1 MAEILQKEILPR
13 VSLTAV
19 HTDKFKS
26 SYMSVQFLATL
37 SEKDVALNA
46 LVPMVLRR
54 GTEKYPDMERLSAA
68 LDDLY
73 GGTIEPAIRKK
84 GDKQCV
90 GFVASFLDDAYTP
103 DGSTIL
109 EKAAELLGE
118 LLLHPATAPKGGFLS
133 TYVEGERSNL
143 VDRIRAQI
151 NDKRQYAKER
161 LLSLMT
167 GEPDRLGDEQ
177 SAAAITEEALWKG
190 YQNLFTAPIHIYYS
204 GSAPFE
210 RVEEAFRHAL
220 SDLPQIDIGA
230 ASQTDVLEAPAA
242 EIAAKKHE
250 EAMDVTQG
258 KLGLGFVC
266 GVRLTDSDYPAM
278 QILNALYG
286 ATTTSKLFLNVR
298 ERLSLCYYASSQYDK
313 FKGLILVSSGV
324 EFEKRTEAQDEIL
337 AQLENCRQG
346 KIESWELEAAKRS
359 AVSATLTMLDSQSR
373 QEDFW
378 LGQAVLPGDD
388 PETLAGRYEAVAMDD
403 VVAAA
408 QKVKLHTTYFLKGKG
423 GTTVGQ

>member
-26 SYMSVQFLATL
+26 SYMSVQFLASLGEETA
-37 SEKDVALNA
+37 ALNA

-54 GTEKYPDMERLSAA
+54 GTERYGDMEHLSAA

-73 GGTIEPAIRKK
+73 GGTVEPAIRKK

-90 GFVASFLDDAYTP
+90 GFAASFLDDAYTP
-103 DGSTIL
+103 DGGRLL

-118 LLLHPATAPKGGFLS
+118 LLLHPATDKRGGFIPA
-133 TYVEGERSNL
+133 YVEGERANL

-151 NDKRQYAKER
+151 NDKRQYARDR
-161 LLSLMT
+161 LMELMT
-167 GEPDRLGDEQ
+167 GEPDRLGDEAH
-177 SAAAITEEALWKG
+177 AAAITGEALWKQ
-190 YQNLFTAPIHIYYS
+190 YELLFANPIHIYYS

-210 RVEEAFRHAL
+210 RVEEAFRRAL
-220 SDLPQIDIGA
+220 SDLPQMSVGTM
-230 ASQTDVLEAPAA
+230 SWTDVLKTPDGELTPQN
-242 EIAAKKHE
+242 HE

-258 KLGLGFVC
+258 KLGLGFAC
-266 GVRLTDSDYPAM
+266 GVRLTDADYPAM
-278 QILNALYG
+278 HILNALYG

-298 ERLSLCYYASSQYDK
+298 EKLSLCYYANSQYDK
-313 FKGLILVSSGV
+313 FKGMMLVSSGV
-324 EFEKRTEAQDEIL
+324 EFDKRTEAQDEIL
-337 AQLENCRQG
+337 AQLDSCKQG
-346 KIESWELEAAKRS
+346 KIEPWELEAAKRS

-388 PETLAGRYEAVAMDD
+388 PEALVKRYEAVTMEN
-403 VVAAA
+403 VIAAA
-408 QKVKLHTTYFLKGKG
+408 QKVRLHTTYFLNAKEDS
-423 GTTVGQ
+423 TVG

>member
-13 VSLTAV
+13 VSLTVV

-26 SYMSVQFLATL
+26 SYMSIQFLASL
-37 SEKDVALNA
+37 NEKTAALNA

-54 GTEKYPDMERLSAA
+54 GTECYGDMERLSAA

-90 GFVASFLDDAYTP
+90 GFAASFLDDAYTP
-103 DGSTIL
+103 DGSAIL

-118 LLLHPATAPKGGFLS
+118 LLLHPATGKKGGFIPA
-133 TYVEGERSNL
+133 YVEGERSNL

-151 NDKRQYAKER
+151 NDKRLYARDR
-161 LLSLMT
+161 LLTLMT
-167 GEPDRLGDEQ
+167 GEPDRLGDEAH
-177 SAAAITEEALWKG
+177 AAAITEEMLWKR
-190 YQNLFTAPIHIYYS
+190 YQDLFIEPIHIYYS
-204 GSAPFE
+204 GSAPIE

-220 SDLPQIDIGA
+220 ADLHQISIGTTSGSDVLA
-230 ASQTDVLEAPAA
+230 ASDRELIPQN
-242 EIAAKKHE
+242 HE

-258 KLGLGFVC
+258 KLGLGFAC

-278 QILNALYG
+278 HILNALYG

-298 ERLSLCYYASSQYDK
+298 EKLSLCYYANSQYDK
-313 FKGLILVSSGV
+313 FKGLMLVSSGV

-337 AQLENCRQG
+337 AQLDACKQG
-346 KIESWELEAAKRS
+346 KIEPWELDAAKRS

-378 LGQAVLPGDD
+378 LGQSVLPGEG
-388 PETLAGRYEAVAMDD
+388 PEELVKRYEAVTMDE
-403 VVAAA
+403 VIAAA
-408 QKVKLHTTYFLKGKG
+408 QKVKLHTTYFLKGKED
-423 GTTVGQ
+423 TTVG